1 MARAEYDV
9 YGARADVSVIRTIHD
24 WMRPLSL
31 RVLEDQLANP
41 YDYEAFGDQESVEAW
56 KNEVRSLIEDGGRA
70 PAVYGT
76 VVGSNGIEYEW
87 DLDTDPDGRLLDSAA
102 RIDISIST
110 GDFLVELES
119 RLGSIQVKVQA
130 PTSDI
135 DAFNLK
141 VQEAL
146 QDTVAPERLVQE
158 TIMHT
163 PEPMKV
169 FIGHGG
175 DRKWEVVRDYT
186 RAAGYR
192 VEAFETSPR
201 AGEMTLAV
209 VERMI
214 SEASV
219 AIVVMT
225 GADRLENGQVLAR
238 QNVVHELGFAQGR
251 LGVNNTIVL
260 LEEGV
265 AEFSNIAGLTQVRF
279 AIGEAHTTKEH
290 VLASLANK
298 AREAGFKAH
307 DSF

>member
-1 MARAEYDV
+1 MARAEYDI
-9 YGARADVSVIRTIHD
+9 YGARADLNVIRTLHT
-24 WMRPLSL
+24 WMRPFSL
-31 RVLEDQLANP
+31 TLLEDQLANP
-41 YDYEAFGDQESVEAW
+41 YDYEAFGDPESVETW
-56 KNEVRSLIEDGGRA
+56 KNEVRSHIEDGGRA
-70 PAVYGT
+70 PDAYGT
-76 VVGSNGIEYEW
+76 VIGSNGVEYEW
-87 DLDTDPDGRLLDSAA
+87 DLDTDPDGRLLDSAE
-102 RIDISIST
+102 RIDLSIST
-110 GDFLVELES
+110 GGFRVELES
-119 RLGSIQVKVQA
+119 RPGCLHVNVQA

-141 VQEAL
+141 VQEVL
-146 QDTVAPERLVQE
+146 QDTVVAERLVQE

-175 DRKWEVVRDYT
+175 DRKWEIVRDHT

-192 VEAFETSPR
+192 VEAFESSPR

-219 AIVVMT
+219 AIIVMT

-265 AEFSNIAGLTQVRF
+265 AELSNIAGLTQVRF

-298 AREAGFKAH
+298 ARDAGFH
-307 DSF
+307 S